1 MKYYKIIHYCF
12 LPMLVFFFMS
22 CEKDPYGSVAHELTA
37 YDNYDQLTT
46 IRTTINDQLKHQLA
60 FIDPYEYVPANQRAV
75 FQQKMEEELAA
86 FQGVQLSEIL
96 VTYVQQEII
105 SPAFSA
111 AYSDLMDAHQNDGN
125 ARGFTLANQR
135 LDRQM
140 AAIKENP
147 SLTIVEKKQLVTMA
161 AVFQGAN
168 QYFLDI
174 GFQLPD
180 NEASLARGW
189 CSWKESWNCITEYTG
204 GGMLVGLGV
213 GIGMGPGGGVA
224 FGVGTAAG
232 FTLGLIQVI
241 RGENGPC
248 CESLDCNLVLGVSL
262 RFDDCTPTATYLAYG
277 FGADNT
283 TLNWINTG
291 GTPTSATTPTSN
303 PRVVITQDNPA
314 VAVNTDIVAVCVDG
328 STEANTLSFSRN
340 LATLVKSV
348 SGVNLLGPDQIYPGE
363 TYTYTGYG
371 ISANSNYSSQWFV
384 DGGTMISSTYNSVTV
399 RWDDD
404 LSDGRLQLQVTN
416 NCPGGEQQVFTITV
430 SGDGPI
436 P

>member
-12 LPMLVFFFMS
+12 LPMLVLFFMS
-22 CEKDPYGSVAHELTA
+22 CEKDPDSYDALELTA

-46 IRTTINDQLKHQLA
+46 IRTTINEQLKHQLA
-60 FIDPYEYVPANQRAV
+60 FIDPYEYLPANQRTV
-75 FQQKMEEELAA
+75 FQQKMEEDLAT
-86 FQGVQLSEIL
+86 FQGMQLSEIL
-96 VTYVQQEII
+96 RTYVQQEVI

-111 AYSDLMDAHQNDGN
+111 AYTDLMAAYQDDGN
-125 ARGFTLANQR
+125 ATNFAFANQR
-135 LDRQM
+135 LDREL
-140 AAIKENP
+140 ASIKENA
-147 SLTIVEKKQLVTMA
+147 SLTTVEKKQLATMG

-180 NEASLARGW
+180 NEASLARG
-189 CSWKESWNCITEYTG
+189 CSWKESWGCIKEYTG
-204 GGMLVGLGV
+204 GGMLVGFGV

-262 RFDDCTPTATYLAYG
+262 RFEDCTATATYLAYG

-283 TLNWINTG
+283 TLDWANTG
-291 GTPTSATTPTSN
+291 GTPASATTPTSN
-303 PRVVITQDNPA
+303 PRVVVTQNNPA
-314 VAVNTDIVAVCVDG
+314 VAVNTDIVAICVDG

-340 LATLVKSV
+340 LAELVRSV

-384 DGGTMISSTYNSVTV
+384 NGGTMISSSYNSATV
-399 RWDDD
+399 RWDDN
-404 LSDGRLQLQVTN
+404 LNDGGLQLQVAN
-416 NCPGGEQQVFTITV
+416 NCPGGEQKVFTITV

>member
-12 LPMLVFFFMS
+12 LPMLLFFFMS
-22 CEKDPYGSVAHELTA
+22 CEKDPDGSYALALTA

-46 IRTTINDQLKHQLA
+46 IQTTINEQLKNQLA
-60 FIDPYEYVPANQRAV
+60 FIDPYEYVPENQRTV
-75 FQQKMEEELAA
+75 FQQKMEAELAA

-96 VTYVQQEII
+96 RTYVQQEII

-111 AYSDLMDAHQNDGN
+111 AYTDLMAAYQNDGN
-125 ARGFTLANQR
+125 TRAFTLANQR
-135 LDRQM
+135 LDREL
-140 AAIKENP
+140 ATIKENP
-147 SLTIVEKKQLVTMA
+147 SLTTVEKKQLITMG

-180 NEASLARGW
+180 SEASLARGG
-189 CSWKESWNCITEYTG
+189 CSWRESWNCITEYTG

-213 GIGMGPGGGVA
+213 GIGMGPGGSLA

-262 RFDDCTPTATYLAYG
+262 RFDDCSPTATYLAYG

-283 TLNWINTG
+283 TLNWSNNG
-291 GTPTSATTPTSN
+291 GTPASATTPTSD
-303 PRVVITQDNPA
+303 PRVVVTQNNPA
-314 VAVNTDIVAVCVDG
+314 VAVTTNIVAVCVDG
-328 STEANTLSFSRN
+328 STEANTLSFTRN
-340 LATLVKSV
+340 LAELVRSV

-371 ISANSNYSSQWFV
+371 ISANSNYTSQWFIN
-384 DGGTMISSTYNSVTV
+384 GGTILSSSNNSATV

-404 LSDGRLQLQVTN
+404 LGEGRLQLQVVN
-416 NCPGGEQQVFTITV
+416 NCPGGEQKVFTIMV

>member
-1 MKYYKIIHYCF
+1 MKYYKMIRYCF
-12 LPMLVFFFMS
+12 LPVLVLFFMS
-22 CEKDPYGSVAHELTA
+22 CEKDPDGSYALALTT
-37 YDNYDQLTT
+37 YDNYDELMT
-46 IRTTINDQLKHQLA
+46 IRTAITEQLKHQLA
-60 FIDPYEYVPANQRAV
+60 FIDPYAFVSENQRAE
-75 FQQKMEEELAA
+75 FKQKMETEMAA

-96 VTYVQQEII
+96 RTYVQQEVI
-105 SPAFSA
+105 SPSFSA
-111 AYSDLMDAHQNDGN
+111 AYSKLMDAYQNDGSTRDFAFAN
-125 ARGFTLANQR
+125 ARLERELTN
-135 LDRQM
+135 
-140 AAIKENP
+140 IKENP
-147 SLTIVEKKQLVTMA
+147 LLTIVEKKQLVTMG

-180 NEASLARGW
+180 DEASLARGG

-232 FTLGLIQVI
+232 FTLGVIQVI

-262 RFDDCTPTATYLAYG
+262 RFDDCSPTATYQAYG

-283 TLNWINTG
+283 TLNWANTG
-291 GTPTSATTPTSN
+291 GTPATATTPTSN
-303 PRVVITQDNPA
+303 PRLVITQDDPA
-314 VAVNTDIVAVCVDG
+314 VAVSTDIVAVCVDG
-328 STEANTLSFSRN
+328 TTEANNLSFTRN
-340 LATLVKSV
+340 LAALVRSV
-348 SGVNLLGPDQIYPGE
+348 SGVSLLGPDQIYPGE

-371 ISANSNYSSQWFV
+371 ISANSNYTSQWFV
-384 DGGTMISSTYNSVTV
+384 DGGTIIASSINSATV
-399 RWDDD
+399 RWDND
-404 LSDGRLQLQVTN
+404 LSEGRLQLQVTN
-416 NCPGGEQQVFTITV
+416 NCPGGEQAVFTISV